1 MVYRMDGSLF
11 GCSGVVAI
19 VKKSEKNKGKKKK
32 RKGNKVNE
40 EDVKKSPSDVISAA
54 AGMIISSFRLGSQ
67 CK

>member
-32 RKGNKVNE
+32 RKAEKFNE
-40 EDVKKSPSDVISAA
+40 EEVNSPSDGISFSAWI
-54 AGMIISSFRLGSQ
+54 MIRSVNLGSQ
-67 CK
+67 CG